1 METIMEKYNNLQKL
15 MVNEI
20 TDERKTEENKS
31 KTPDKSFTKDINWNL
46 LHRSIYVIE
55 VGELA
60 KKSFVKYGLDGLAS
74 HPEVGG
80 RYLRLFGLLS
90 AVFQQKLAI
99 ENLLEIYQIEEK
111 KKISSSLNSSEI
123 IELCNKLGVH
133 ATYFRNHQAET
144 ESQFYVCETS
154 RSEIEVNKIKQ
165 LIRKYEFESVDL
177 LYDLKCF
184 DKKVELTLSFI
195 IAEFLK
201 KVFNNQGEYYD
212 QYRLINSQKDFTSNA
227 GNCGSNS

>member
-1 METIMEKYNNLQKL
+1 METCIEKYNNLQKQ
-15 MVNEI
+15 MVSEI
-20 TDERKTEENKS
+20 AGERMTRENGS
-31 KTPDKSFTKDINWNL
+31 AASYKSFIEDIHWNT
-46 LHRSIYVIE
+46 LHRSIHVIE

-133 ATYFRNHQAET
+133 ATYFRNQQAET

-154 RSEIEVNKIKQ
+154 RSEIEVSKIKQ

-195 IAEFLK
+195 IAKILK
-201 KVFNNQGEYYD
+201 KEFNNQGEYYD
-212 QYRLINSQKDFTSNA
+212 QYRAINSQKDFISDA
-227 GNCGSNS
+227 GNRGSNS